1 MKRSWVGVGAVV
13 VVAAGLAFW
22 LARSGG
28 ERVSIDLVQEF
39 PNAKTKRPTAEVFS
53 VVDATISGVTRKS
66 IFTKDPSRV
75 AWHFTVPQDAW
86 LRVSL
91 GIQEQGWTMP
101 GDGVVF
107 QIVITDGKASEE
119 LLRLRVNPYQEPS
132 DREWKDLT
140 LDLSPH
146 AGESVDLIFNTLA
159 SADPAPGQPFKD
171 DRNGDFAL
179 WGAPR
184 VVVK

>member
-1 MKRSWVGVGAVV
+1 MKRSWIGVGAVV
-13 VVAAGLAFW
+13 LVAAALAFW

-28 ERVSIDLVQEF
+28 ERVAIDLVQEF
-39 PNAKTKRPTAEVFS
+39 PTATIKRPTPDVFS
-53 VVDATISGVTRKS
+53 VVDATINGVTKKS
-66 IFTKDPSRV
+66 LFTKDPSRV
-75 AWHFTVPQDAW
+75 GWHFTVPQDAW

-91 GIQEQGWTMP
+91 GVQEPGWTMP

-107 QIVITDGKASEE
+107 QIGITDGKTYEE
-119 LLRLRVNPYQEPS
+119 LLRLRVNPYSEPS
-132 DREWKDLT
+132 DRQWKDLT

-159 SADPAPGQPFKD
+159 SPDPAPGQPPKD
-171 DRNGDFAL
+171 DRNGDLAL